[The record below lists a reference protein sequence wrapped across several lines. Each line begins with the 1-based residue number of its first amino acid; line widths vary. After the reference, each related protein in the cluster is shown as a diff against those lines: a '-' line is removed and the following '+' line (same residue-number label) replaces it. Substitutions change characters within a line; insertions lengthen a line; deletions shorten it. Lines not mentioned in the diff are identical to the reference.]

1 MNSFGRTSTILGKEV
16 EEHVLEDVRV
26 RAGYL
31 LGNLF
36 VLLIQNQYILSN
48 FISSFFGYGI
58 YFILF
63 YCQAPYILSLIFF
76 YLFFSILFHLFSF
89 LSYLL
94 VVFLLYNVLRHLH
107 KQEMEL

>member
-36 VLLIQNQYILSN
+36 VLLIQKQYILSN
-48 FISSFFGYGI
+48 FFLSVYFTFLPSSLYAFSCF
-58 YFILF
+58 
-63 YCQAPYILSLIFF
+63 LS
-76 YLFFSILFHLFSF
+76 SILFNF
-89 LSYLL
+89 L
-94 VVFLLYNVLRHLH
+94 
-107 KQEMEL
+107 

>member
-36 VLLIQNQYILSN
+36 VLLIQKQYILSN
-48 FISSFFGYGI
+48 FFLSVYFTFLPSSLYAFS
-58 YFILF
+58 YF
-63 YCQAPYILSLIFF
+63 LS
-76 YLFFSILFHLFSF
+76 SILFNF
-89 LSYLL
+89 L
-94 VVFLLYNVLRHLH
+94 
-107 KQEMEL
+107 